1 MGDFKKN
8 ERDLKEELSPIS
20 YAVTQENATERP
32 FSGKYDD
39 FYEKGI
45 YVDIVSGEPFCLAQ
59 PKNTMR
65 DVAGRRSVNQSL
77 EKILKKRPTFL
88 MVCTEWKCEAVKQ
101 ILI

>member
-39 FYEKGI
+39 FYEKRDLCRYCQWGA
-45 YVDIVSGEPFCLAQ
+45 IV
-59 PKNTMR
+59 
-65 DVAGRRSVNQSL
+65 
-77 EKILKKRPTFL
+77 
-88 MVCTEWKCEAVKQ
+88 
-101 ILI
+101 